1 MIKSNGKFLFVASG
15 DILIASDIK
24 SGKIV
29 ANITLPAIE
38 YPASNI
44 DYNLTDNDIME
55 NNNASSIMLNQSFF
69 SDGEIIYG
77 DTVYLP
83 KAQIQSLLLTENRL
97 TVIISGYV
105 APSLQATT
113 NVNIKPIMFNYLAT
127 RIQIYDTS
135 ALATSGGKLTLL
147 NETEVNGD
155 FRYGCVIGGNV
166 HIVTVVDFNLVSSL
180 LDPLSKWLPMFVG
193 LSINDYANAA
203 IKLAK
208 EKLIPQFVDQLV
220 QELFVTGKIDLAQ
233 ISLLQ
238 SQLPNSRDQFRF
250 KGSIID
256 FLTQV
261 VSIDLS
267 ETTSDDLTLSLSGA
281 FLLPSRNLIFATE
294 DMIIVTAEG
303 SNWNLSLGG
312 LSLTACLLG
321 FKFDG
326 ASSTPHAVGTIDGTL
341 NPHYF
346 VDIHDGYIYLP
357 TTLETKMSLMR
368 VTL

>member
-155 FRYGCVIGGNV
+155 FRYGSVCI
-166 HIVTVVDFNLVSSL
+166 
-180 LDPLSKWLPMFVG
+180 
-193 LSINDYANAA
+193 
-203 IKLAK
+203 
-208 EKLIPQFVDQLV
+208 
-220 QELFVTGKIDLAQ
+220 
-233 ISLLQ
+233 
-238 SQLPNSRDQFRF
+238 
-250 KGSIID
+250 IID
-256 FLTQV
+256 T
-261 VSIDLS
+261 
-267 ETTSDDLTLSLSGA
+267 ET
-281 FLLPSRNLIFATE
+281 NE
-294 DMIIVTAEG
+294 H
-303 SNWNLSLGG
+303 W
-312 LSLTACLLG
+312 
-321 FKFDG
+321 
-326 ASSTPHAVGTIDGTL
+326 
-341 NPHYF
+341 
-346 VDIHDGYIYLP
+346 
-357 TTLETKMSLMR
+357 
-368 VTL
+368 